1 MPFPGPSIPRTG
13 AAAANAALIASACA
27 CVIVPFVTRAER
39 TELTASSGPAVFAI
53 GLAIPLEEVRVTLVE
68 TVFTFDDACP
78 IPTLP
83 TVRATVV
90 IAIAITFFFDDIC
103 MSSFHPVEHY
113 VETLV
118 ID

>member
-1 MPFPGPSIPRTG
+1 
-13 AAAANAALIASACA
+13 
-27 CVIVPFVTRAER
+27 
-39 TELTASSGPAVFAI
+39 
-53 GLAIPLEEVRVTLVE
+53 VRVIFVE
-68 TVFTFDDACP
+68 TTFVFDAACP

-103 MSSFHPVEHY
+103 MSSFHPVEHD

-118 ID
+118 IDYP